1 MIAINQNTIQM
12 LFALVR
18 SAIRGNLLSEQE
30 RAIYSDGMLPDLMT
44 ISKKHD
50 ISHLVAEG
58 LNKNGLLAKENSEVG
73 NEIIKAIYRHA
84 QLSYEYVVVCD
95 ALEATQIPFIPLK
108 GSVLRGWYPEP
119 WMRTSCD
126 IDILVHREHL
136 EQAISYLVKTL
147 EYTEHERAT
156 HDVSLFSKNGKH
168 IELHFDLVEEGR
180 AGDAISIL
188 KDVWENVSL
197 KEDKKFW
204 YEMTDEYFYF
214 YHIAHMAK
222 HFETGGCGIRPFIDL
237 WILDHIDDENI
248 SRRNALLEQGGL
260 LKFADAA
267 RKLSKSWLDD
277 ESLDTVSHKL
287 QNFILSGGVYGSTQ
301 NRVALQQTKKGGK
314 IGYMLSRIFI
324 PYDKLKRYYPVL
336 EKHRWLTPF
345 MQIRRWGM
353 LFQPSVAKM
362 AKSEL
367 SANKRIVKALSND
380 MNVFLNEIGL

>member
-1 MIAINQNTIQM
+1 MIVINQNTIQM

-18 SAIRGNLLSEQE
+18 SAIRGNQLSEQE
-30 RAIYSDGMLPDLMT
+30 RGIYSDEMLPDLMT

-58 LNKNGLLAKENSEVG
+58 LNKNGLLMKEKSEVG

-84 QLSYEYVVVCD
+84 QLSYEYVLVCD
-95 ALEATQIPFIPLK
+95 ALEAAQIPFIPLK
-108 GSVLRGWYPEP
+108 GSVLRQWYPEP

-136 EQAISYLVKTL
+136 EQAISYLVETL

-188 KDVWENVSL
+188 KNVWENVSL

-237 WILDHIDDENI
+237 WILDHIDGVDI

-260 LKFADAA
+260 LKFAAA
-267 RKLSKSWLDD
+267 SRKLSKNWLDD
-277 ESLDTVSHKL
+277 GSLDAVSRKL

-314 IGYMLSRIFI
+314 IGYILSRIFI
-324 PYDKLKRYYPVL
+324 PYDKLKRYYPIL

-353 LFQPSVAKM
+353 LLNPSVAKM
-362 AKSEL
+362 ARNEL
-367 SANKRIVKALSND
+367 SANKNIEKASADGMND
-380 MNVFLNEIGL
+380 FLHEVGL